1 MTHAPAQLTQAGQG
15 SQARVADLEEE
26 NAKQR
31 LENEQQ
37 RLEIE
42 QQRLEIEQQR
52 LENERLQ
59 ALLCYD
65 GTR

>member
-1 MTHAPAQLTQAGQG
+1 MTHAPAQLTQAGQR

-31 LENEQQ
+31 LEIKQQ
-37 RLEIE
+37 RLEI
-42 QQRLEIEQQR
+42 
-52 LENERLQ
+52 ERLQ